1 MKVTYPL
8 FSQVALDED
17 IPELHLKLGDVATV
31 VEHYPMP
38 DGEEDGY
45 SLEGFDVPNVTVE
58 VAASQIVPLNQWHHE
73 AAILAKLRQLSHT
86 RQLQLEEYLDF
97 LLQKEARA
105 EKKTGLSASCSNCWL
120 QQPFSLLR
128 TRSHGR

>member
-8 FSQVALDED
+8 FSQVALAED
-17 IPELHLKLGDVATV
+17 LPEYRLQRGDTATV
-31 VEHYPMP
+31 VEHYPRP
-38 DGEEDGY
+38 EGEEDGY

-58 VAASQIVPLNQWHHE
+58 VTASQIVPLSQWQQE

-97 LLQKEARA
+97 LVQKEALIQKKRA
-105 EKKTGLSASCSNCWL
+105 
-120 QQPFSLLR
+120 
-128 TRSHGR
+128 